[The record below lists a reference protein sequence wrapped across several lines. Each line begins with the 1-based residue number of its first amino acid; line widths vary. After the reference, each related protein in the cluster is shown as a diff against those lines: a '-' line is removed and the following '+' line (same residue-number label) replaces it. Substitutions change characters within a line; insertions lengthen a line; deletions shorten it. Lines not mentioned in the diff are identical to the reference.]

1 MNLQKDN
8 NITQRLTRFTNVI
21 NEKNFYRVSLRFL
34 CNSGLMNFPVKL
46 DAKLICLLET
56 DINMLL
62 DAVKKVTA
70 IPSVPVTMIIWH
82 DTPFTQYDQ
91 ITLNNKFRMYIETSV
106 ILKKVFRMGT
116 QNTLL
121 KVFRARSRCKKL

>member
-1 MNLQKDN
+1 
-8 NITQRLTRFTNVI
+8 
-21 NEKNFYRVSLRFL
+21 
-34 CNSGLMNFPVKL
+34 MNFPVKL

-106 ILKKVFRMGT
+106 IL
-116 QNTLL
+116 
-121 KVFRARSRCKKL
+121 